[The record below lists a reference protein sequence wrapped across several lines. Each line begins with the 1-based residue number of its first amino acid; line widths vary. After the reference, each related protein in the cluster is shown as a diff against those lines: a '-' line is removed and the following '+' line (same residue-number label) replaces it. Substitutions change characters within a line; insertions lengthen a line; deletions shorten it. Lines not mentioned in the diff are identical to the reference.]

1 MNNQYLKC
9 GVFENKYL
17 LGAFVLGAFM
27 QIIVVIIPS
36 FADVFKLVPLN
47 QTQWLYTLGISVLP
61 LIIVQLQ
68 KKINEIKIGK
78 VIYLNYCK
86 NTCK

>member
-1 MNNQYLKC
+1 MNNPYLKY

-17 LGAFVLGAFM
+17 LGAFVLGIFM

-68 KKINEIKIGK
+68 KKINEIKSGK
-78 VIYLNYCK
+78 VIYSYYYTK
-86 NTCK
+86 EH

>member
-1 MNNQYLKC
+1 MNNPYLKY

-17 LGAFVLGAFM
+17 LGAFILGIFM

-68 KKINEIKIGK
+68 KKINEIKSGK
-78 VIYLNYCK
+78 VIYSYYCTK
-86 NTCK
+86 EH

>member
-1 MNNQYLKC
+1 MNNPYLKY

-17 LGAFVLGAFM
+17 LGAFVLGIFM

-68 KKINEIKIGK
+68 KKINEIKSGK
-78 VIYLNYCK
+78 VIYSYYCTK
-86 NTCK
+86 EH

>member
-1 MNNQYLKC
+1 MNNPYLKY

-17 LGAFVLGAFM
+17 LGAFILGIFM

-68 KKINEIKIGK
+68 KKINEIKSGK
-78 VIYLNYCK
+78 VIYSYYYTK
-86 NTCK
+86 EH

>member
-1 MNNQYLKC
+1 MNNPYLKY

-17 LGAFVLGAFM
+17 LGAFALGAFM

-68 KKINEIKIGK
+68 KKINEIKSGK
-78 VIYLNYCK
+78 VIYSYYYTK
-86 NTCK
+86 EH